1 MKKPAINP
9 DKEFCKG
16 FTIRMVYIRGTSPIQ
31 ARKPSLN
38 GGKDK
43 PIIEPEIIAY
53 SQLFL
58 LNKPCINI
66 LSYLDKTGE

>member
-9 DKEFCKG
+9 DQAFCKG
-16 FTIRMVYIRGTSPIQ
+16 FSMIMVLIKGTRPIQ

-43 PIIEPEIIAY
+43 PIIEPEIIA
-53 SQLFL
+53 SAQLIL
-58 LNKPCINI
+58 VKKYWINI
-66 LSYLDKTGE
+66 LSYLDKIGE